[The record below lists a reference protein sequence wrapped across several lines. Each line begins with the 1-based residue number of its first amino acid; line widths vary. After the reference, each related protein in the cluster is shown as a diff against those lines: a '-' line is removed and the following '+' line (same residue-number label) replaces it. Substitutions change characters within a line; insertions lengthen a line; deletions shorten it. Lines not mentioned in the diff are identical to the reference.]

1 LKSPRDFSLLTL
13 REVHDQVTYFGLFSI
28 VNDEINPPVEDF
40 VRGNLVC
47 TGWKISRVPQ
57 GMMITFINQMDLCG
71 SVPVALARSTLQ
83 QMPTCTAKLAQY
95 HDKYGFPPCTEV
107 HNVQYLGEDFDHA
120 TATYTLQL
128 KGDGD
133 NDKVAAEIVCC
144 DKMFSK
150 GFQVVVQGNAQYETV
165 PSKASQTV
173 RISQVSGAVTI
184 QVVGK
189 KKNK

>member
-1 LKSPRDFSLLTL
+1 ML
-13 REVHDQVTYFGLFSI
+13 
-28 VNDEINPPVEDF
+28 
-40 VRGNLVC
+40 
-47 TGWKISRVPQ
+47 
-57 GMMITFINQMDLCG
+57 ITFINQMDLCG

-107 HNVQYLGEDFDHA
+107 HTDQYLGEDFDHS

-128 KGDGD
+128 KGDG
-133 NDKVAAEIVCC
+133 NEKTAAEIVCC

-150 GFQVVVQGNAQYETV
+150 GFQVSVQGGQAQFETV

-173 RISQVSGAVTI
+173 RISHVSGAVTI